1 LLAAIDEADRSHWRP
16 RSAQWSRE
24 MFFGANSV
32 RRGTWGSRSK
42 GRAAS
47 DPISVFAVFLYNR
60 SRPSGRLY
68 GSVTSAFR
76 CPDKEHERRK
86 WALSR
91 PRRLTTAYGSLRKV
105 CPAKED

>member
-47 DPISVFAVFLYNR
+47 DPISVFAVFL
-60 SRPSGRLY
+60 
-68 GSVTSAFR
+68 
-76 CPDKEHERRK
+76 
-86 WALSR
+86 
-91 PRRLTTAYGSLRKV
+91 
-105 CPAKED
+105 